1 MIRADARV
9 EKTTF
14 FSPPESSFQFGL
26 LAHEAGFVEPAH
38 YHQPFS
44 RTIDDL
50 QQMFV
55 VQRGVVAV
63 ELFTDDGALFR
74 EVVCAPATPSSSIH
88 GVHAIRVI
96 EDMQCISVK
105 QGPFLGD
112 EYDKVIRQGKG
123 MIPVFEPEIGED
135 DVAAVAAALSSAAR
149 SRARSAIAPRVRSL
163 FADLRRLQA
172 RDRA

>member
-1 MIRADARV
+1 MNIDVIEFEGKRYAEVIWSDTRV
-9 EKTTF
+9 EKTKF

-26 LAHEAGFVEPAH
+26 LAHEAGYVEAPH

-44 RTIDDL
+44 RTISDL

-63 ELFTDDGALFR
+63 DLYDDDGILLRTVTLRAGDAIVL
-74 EVVCAPATPSSSIH
+74 IH

-112 EYDKVIRQGKG
+112 KFDKVI
-123 MIPVFEPEIGED
+123 V
-135 DVAAVAAALSSAAR
+135 DVKK
-149 SRARSAIAPRVRSL
+149 
-163 FADLRRLQA
+163 
-172 RDRA
+172 